1 MARHP
6 TTWARNL
13 EGLGAAR
20 PADPDARVPL
30 VEFYAALE
38 REAAERGASSW
49 LRHTE
54 QAGPEHL
61 DALGLMVAT
70 SETLG
75 SALTVIERYQR
86 VFAEGERLVF
96 TRSSTQLSVCY
107 RPWGPP
113 RQAHD
118 LLAQL
123 FVRDLGCWLPARA
136 QVLQRRLDLR
146 LRQRRT
152 PDLVAVLGG
161 QVRFGQPQDE
171 VVFPLEVL
179 GRALHGHDPGVSRF
193 LARYLDE
200 RLERLAPES
209 AARLVQV
216 GIERLLGSAVPATL
230 GSVAS
235 SLGLSG
241 RTLQRHL
248 AAEGHSFDELL
259 DQTRRSRALSML
271 STRASLAEVAF
282 ALGYADQSSFQRAF
296 RRWTRSTPRSWRR
309 VFKS

>member
-1 MARHP
+1 MTRHP

-13 EGLGAAR
+13 EGLGATG

-38 REAAERGASSW
+38 REAAQRGTGSW
-49 LRHTE
+49 LRYTE
-54 QAGPEHL
+54 QAGPEQL

-75 SALTVIERYQR
+75 SALAVIERYQR

-96 TRSSTQLSVCY
+96 TRTSTQLSVCY

-118 LLAQL
+118 LLALL
-123 FVRDLGCWLPARA
+123 FVRDLGCWLPERA
-136 QVLQRRLDLR
+136 QLLQRRLGLR

-152 PDLVAVLGG
+152 PDLAAALGR
-161 QVRFGQPQDE
+161 QVRFGQSQDE

-179 GRALHGHDPGVSRF
+179 SRALRGHDPGLSRF

-200 RLERLAPES
+200 RLARLAPES
-209 AARLVQV
+209 AARLVQS
-216 GIERLLGSAVPATL
+216 GIDRALGSAVLPTL
-230 GSVAS
+230 GSVAK

-241 RTLQRHL
+241 RTLQRRL
-248 AAEGHSFDELL
+248 AAERHSFDELL
-259 DQTRRSRALSML
+259 DEARRSRALSLL

-282 ALGYADQSSFQRAF
+282 GLGYADQSSFQRAF
-296 RRWTRSTPRSWRR
+296 RRWTRTTPRTWRR
-309 VFKS
+309 HGHD